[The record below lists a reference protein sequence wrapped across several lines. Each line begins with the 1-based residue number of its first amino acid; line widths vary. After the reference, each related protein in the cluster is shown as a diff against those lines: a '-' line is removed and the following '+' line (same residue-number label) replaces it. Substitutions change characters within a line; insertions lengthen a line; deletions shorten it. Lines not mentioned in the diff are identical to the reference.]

1 MKNKLTQNWGL
12 KIASFLCA
20 AVLWLVVTNI
30 NDPIVSMRVT
40 DVPVTI
46 KNANLITD
54 RDQVYEVLDG
64 TDTIDVVTVSAPR
77 SIIDSLDKSNIV
89 AVADVN
95 DLTSVDTVAIK
106 LSTNKYSD
114 KLDSIRGNIDSVKL
128 NIEEKQSR
136 SFPLR
141 SVTTGEVREGY
152 MVGDVT
158 ADQNLIWISGPQS
171 LISQV
176 SKAQAEVDVSGF
188 TNNIRTDSDI
198 RLYNEEG
205 EEIAAANIEKS
216 ISKVRVNVEI
226 LELKTVPLVCE
237 AAGTPAEG
245 YQLTGEVAFSKSTVT
260 VAARSQVIERVGAI
274 EIPASVLDVT
284 DAEEDTA
291 TLVDIK
297 DYLPDGVILA
307 EENFEGKV
315 NVVAKVEAERER
327 AVRIPVG
334 RILFEGLPGDYQAVI
349 TEPANECS
357 VMLTGLQD
365 ALNEVTA
372 DDVTAVVDLEVW
384 METEN
389 MEELTE
395 GSYWIPVNVT
405 VTNETLRQLRQSETT
420 EVRVHII
427 EKE

>member
-216 ISKVRVNVEI
+216 ISKVRVTVEI

-260 VAARSQVIERVGAI
+260 VAARSQVLERVGAI

-291 TLVDIK
+291 TLVDVK

-334 RILFEGLPGDYQAVI
+334 RIMFEGLPGDYQAVI

-372 DDVTAVVDLEVW
+372 DDVTAVVDLEAW

-389 MEELTE
+389 MAELTE
-395 GSYWIPVNVT
+395 GSYWIPVEVT
-405 VTNETLRQLRQSETT
+405 VTDETLRQSETT